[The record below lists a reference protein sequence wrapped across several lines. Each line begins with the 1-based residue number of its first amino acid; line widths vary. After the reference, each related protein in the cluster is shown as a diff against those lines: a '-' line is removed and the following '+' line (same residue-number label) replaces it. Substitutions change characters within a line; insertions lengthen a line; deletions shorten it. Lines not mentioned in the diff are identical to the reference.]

1 MRMPDAELNGYQHH
15 WEDSGSGEPLVML
28 HGAAGSGKQL
38 VQHVPELSKTYRV
51 IIPDMRG
58 LGQSARVSSSPPN
71 AWVEDL
77 KALLDHLGIDKAHVF
92 GLSVGGRV
100 AMRFTID
107 YPERVRS
114 LIVDVPIAYSEQE
127 AQAGVATQVDPSKMS
142 AARLEEMRR
151 VHGDD
156 WETAVSFYQRFRAQ
170 PDWQE
175 YLDLRERSK
184 RITAPTLIMRGD
196 APGDT
201 YKAEHAFILYQN
213 IPGCWLWIRPNTE
226 GGLLRNAKAQ
236 VYELIRELTATASTE
251 KATA

>member
-1 MRMPDAELNGYQHH
+1 MPDAELNGYKHH
-15 WEDSGSGEPLVML
+15 WDDAGQGEPLIML

-38 VQHVPELSKTYRV
+38 LQHVPELSKDFRV

-58 LGQSARVSSSPPN
+58 LGQSARVTSSPPN

-77 KALLDHLGIDKAHVF
+77 RALLDHLGIDKTHLF

-107 YPERVRS
+107 YPQRVRS
-114 LIVDVPIAYSEQE
+114 LIVDVPIAYSEAE

-142 AARLEEMRR
+142 PTRLEEMRR
-151 VHGDD
+151 LHGDD
-156 WETAVSFYQRFRAQ
+156 WESAVNFYQRFRAQ

-184 RITAPTLIMRGD
+184 QITVPTLILRGD
-196 APGDT
+196 VPGDT
-201 YKAEHAFILYQN
+201 YKAEHAFTLYQN
-213 IPGCWLWIRPNTE
+213 IKGSWLWIRPNTE
-226 GGLLRNAKAQ
+226 GGLLRNAKTE
-236 VYELIRELTATASTE
+236 VYDLIRRLTATARAE
-251 KATA
+251 PATA